1 MKPLENNFLAEKIK
15 KLEVELFQV
24 KAQLERTSSVKLD
37 EMLSIQKFASDR
49 TSLGYDFSSSNVAST
64 SATVFVPPSNNVEIE
79 NCWFLD
85 PLKHNWIN
93 LRT

>member
-1 MKPLENNFLAEKIK
+1 M
-15 KLEVELFQV
+15 
-24 KAQLERTSSVKLD
+24 KLD
-37 EMLSIQKFASDR
+37 EMLSIQKSASDR

>member
-1 MKPLENNFLAEKIK
+1 MAENTK
-15 KLEVELFQV
+15 KLEAELFQV
-24 KAQLERTSSVKLD
+24 RAQLERTSSAKLD
-37 EMLSIQKFASDR
+37 EMLSIQKSASNR
-49 TSLGYDFSSSNVAST
+49 TGLGYNLSSSNIAST